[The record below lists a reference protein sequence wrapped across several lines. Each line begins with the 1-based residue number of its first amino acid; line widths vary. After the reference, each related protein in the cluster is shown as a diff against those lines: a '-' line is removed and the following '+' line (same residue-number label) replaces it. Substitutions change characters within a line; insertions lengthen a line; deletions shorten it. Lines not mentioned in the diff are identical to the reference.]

1 LNKPSENDADFKPM
15 DVLEGIMTWSEAE
28 MYRNKSRLLSQS
40 SILAN
45 VGSDDDARME
55 TISHVRRQSNMQA
68 FHQCNILIKEQKA
81 SDINPLYELAQH
93 VT

>member
-1 LNKPSENDADFKPM
+1 M
-15 DVLEGIMTWSEAE
+15 D
-28 MYRNKSRLLSQS
+28 RNKSRLVSQS

-45 VGSDDDARME
+45 VGSDASDDDAGME
-55 TISHVRRQSNMQA
+55 TISHVRMRNNMQA

-81 SDINPLYELAQH
+81 SDINPLHELAQH